1 MKDEKFL
8 NCSLGL
14 IIDLNNI
21 LDKLMENSITQT
33 QISNI
38 TIVPI
43 GVKEDTISGKRQVF
57 EIIRYIKE

>member
-1 MKDEKFL
+1 MENKKSL

-21 LDKLMENSITQT
+21 LDKLMENSTIQA

-57 EIIRYIKE
+57 EIIRYIKQ